1 MEFDK
6 EKNTMAKTSNKTESS
21 SSSATAMVSLTHD
34 QIAERAKS
42 IWQKKGCPSGQ
53 DQKIWHEAE
62 AQLKKEKGIK

>member
-1 MEFDK
+1 
-6 EKNTMAKTSNKTESS
+6 MARMSNKMESWGR
-21 SSSATAMVSLTHD
+21 ATKTVSLTHE

-42 IWQKKGCPSGQ
+42 IWLKKRCPSGQ

>member
-1 MEFDK
+1 
-6 EKNTMAKTSNKTESS
+6 MARMSNKTESWGRVKES
-21 SSSATAMVSLTHD
+21 GSATKTISLTHE

-62 AQLKKEKGIK
+62 AELKKEKGIK

>member
-1 MEFDK
+1 
-6 EKNTMAKTSNKTESS
+6 MARMSNKTESWGRAKEGG
-21 SSSATAMVSLTHD
+21 SATKTISLTHE